1 MVTFNSSGDVFVCC
15 VELDKILDL
24 SESTIWDFQDRTDWS
39 LHSGTKSSQI
49 PLDRRW
55 WSHQIVRLLIIAVSF
70 QRPSSRL
77 HIYLLICRT
86 MLTRKWNSPQS
97 LGCAFLLASLILPP
111 PMSSIVSFFCFFI
124 FKFEASPEDF
134 VNGLT
139 SQLSLKQCGLGP
151 PFLLFVYR
159 GESTAPKGQLGPLA
173 LGRTRQVAPNFFT
186 LVWWKPWWFFFF
198 LLKVLEIVIHESN

>member
-1 MVTFNSSGDVFVCC
+1 MMVSSN
-15 VELDKILDL
+15 L
-24 SESTIWDFQDRTDWS
+24 
-39 LHSGTKSSQI
+39 
-49 PLDRRW
+49 
-55 WSHQIVRLLIIAVSF
+55 VRLLINALSF

-77 HIYLLICRT
+77 HIYLSHNANWFGANKK
-86 MLTRKWNSPQS
+86 MEQS
-97 LGCAFLLASLILPP
+97 SKFGLCFPPRLPHSAP
-111 PMSSIVSFFCFFI
+111 PMSSIISFFCFFI

-186 LVWWKPWWFFFF
+186 LV
-198 LLKVLEIVIHESN
+198 

>member
-1 MVTFNSSGDVFVCC
+1 MMVSSN
-15 VELDKILDL
+15 L
-24 SESTIWDFQDRTDWS
+24 
-39 LHSGTKSSQI
+39 
-49 PLDRRW
+49 
-55 WSHQIVRLLIIAVSF
+55 VRLLIIALSF

-86 MLTRKWNSPQS
+86 MLTGLVLTRKWNIPQS
-97 LGCAFLLASLILPP
+97 LGCAFLLASPILPP
-111 PMSSIVSFFCFFI
+111 PFSIISFFCFFI

-186 LVWWKPWWFFFF
+186 LVWWKPWWFFFSPKSTRNSYSWIKLA
-198 LLKVLEIVIHESN
+198 LLTATSFHLVGSFISASALA

>member
-1 MVTFNSSGDVFVCC
+1 MMVSSN
-15 VELDKILDL
+15 L
-24 SESTIWDFQDRTDWS
+24 
-39 LHSGTKSSQI
+39 
-49 PLDRRW
+49 
-55 WSHQIVRLLIIAVSF
+55 VRLLIIALSF

-86 MLTRKWNSPQS
+86 MLTGLVLTRKWNIPQS
-97 LGCAFLLASLILPP
+97 LGCAFLLASPILPP
-111 PMSSIVSFFCFFI
+111 PFSIISFFCFFI

-186 LVWWKPWWFFFF
+186 LV
-198 LLKVLEIVIHESN
+198 